1 MTSASDIQIPQRPSI
16 DAVEVT
22 MPETGSDEVA
32 IVVRWLK
39 QPHAPVG
46 LDEAI
51 CLVAWEEITAE
62 VGSPA
67 SGVLREVVLGTGDRV
82 PIGASLAVL
91 DLPGGGRSTS
101 PPAVETSPNGNT
113 IARSDS
119 REPSARTDPDIGS
132 AGGTPSS
139 HRP

>member
-1 MTSASDIQIPQRPSI
+1 MTVETDTQPPPSPPI
-16 DAVEVT
+16 EAAEVT
-22 MPETGSDEVA
+22 MPATGSPEVA
-32 IVVRWLK
+32 RVVRWLK
-39 QPHAPVG
+39 SPGAPVA

-67 SGVLREVVLGTGDRV
+67 SGVLREVVLGTGDQV